1 MSAIAHL
8 IMVIISATIA
18 AFCTAVLADGRSVI
32 VLKTGTLPLVTNPAV
47 VNASLTFLLQKT
59 YGMGLHHDNAG
70 RYWADVDEGFGNLN
84 QIIASFGVAGTL
96 SALPSAIAAN
106 ALKNPVEFLQCKDL
120 QTSCVTAM
128 VLGFI
133 GAGASVVMLLL
144 HGAALGGLVPPK
156 PAKMFA
162 LLMWTVYVVAFMVVV
177 ILGFN
182 IYTNTW
188 TCDNP
193 VIPTLKLDDS
203 FDLSYAIPF
212 AIVGM
217 VASFISLCLT
227 AFVVKSADAG
237 YSSKATGSSSA
248 SSTSSSSS
256 S

>member
-1 MSAIAHL
+1 
-8 IMVIISATIA
+8 MVVISATIA

-32 VLKTGTLPLVTNPAV
+32 VLKTGTLPVVTNPAV
-47 VNASLTFLLQKT
+47 VNVSLTFLLQKT

-70 RYWADVDEGFGNLN
+70 RYWAEVDPGMGKLN
-84 QIIASFGVAGTL
+84 DIIAAYGVAGTL
-96 SALPSAIAAN
+96 SALPGAIAAN
-106 ALKNPVEFLQCKDL
+106 ALKNPVEFLECKDL

-128 VLGFI
+128 ALAFI
-133 GAGASVVMLLL
+133 GAGASLIMLLL
-144 HGAALGGLVPPK
+144 HGAALGGLIPPK

-162 LLMWTVYVVAFMVVV
+162 LLMWTVFVVAFMVVV
-177 ILGFN
+177 ILGYQ
-182 IYTNTW
+182 IYTKTW

-203 FDLSYAIPF
+203 FDLSYGIPF

-237 YSSKATGSSSA
+237 DTSKSSSSSSA
-248 SSTSSSSS
+248 TSSSSS

>member
-1 MSAIAHL
+1 MSAVAHL
-8 IMVIISATIA
+8 LMMVISATIA
-18 AFCTAVLADGRSVI
+18 AFLTAVLADGRSVI

-47 VNASLTFLLQKT
+47 VNASLTFLLHET

-70 RYWADVDEGFGNLN
+70 RYWAEVDPAFGNLN
-84 QIIASFGVAGTL
+84 QIIANFGVPGTL
-96 SALPSAIAAN
+96 AALPSAIAAN

-133 GAGASVVMLLL
+133 GVGSSIVMILL
-144 HGAALGGLVPPK
+144 HGAALGGLFPPK
-156 PAKMFA
+156 PAKMLA

-193 VIPTLKLDDS
+193 VIQTLKLDDS
-203 FDLSYAIPF
+203 FDLSYGIPF
-212 AIVGM
+212 AIAGM
-217 VASFISLCLT
+217 AASFVALCLSGF
-227 AFVVKSADAG
+227 ALKSA
-237 YSSKATGSSSA
+237 
-248 SSTSSSSS
+248 
-256 S
+256 